1 MLLISIECRWCCFPF
16 FICRSCWRGHAY
28 CCDNCRRAGT
38 LRNKREAQRRYRQTK
53 KGKKNHCEAENRR
66 RYRKIIQNVKNMD
79 DTPSRVLPV
88 WCTTTIIWTR
98 HHILSLQ
105 IKPHCRFCSVLGQ
118 LVTQFP
124 RRGYG

>member
-1 MLLISIECRWCCFPF
+1 MFLISITCRWCNFPF
-16 FICRSCWRGHAY
+16 FLCRACWRGHAY
-28 CCDNCRRAGT
+28 CCEDCRKAGN
-38 LRNKREAQRRYRQTK
+38 LKNRREAQRRYRQTE
-53 KGKKNHCEAENRR
+53 KGKKQHREAESRR
-66 RYRKIIQNVKNMD
+66 RYRKTISQSKKMD
-79 DTPSRVLPV
+79 DTSSTVLPV

-105 IKPHCRFCSVLGQ
+105 IKPCCRFCCALGQ